1 MCSWTVGRLK
11 STFFTA
17 ELSISNQITKESRKI
32 DNFRL
37 GQIFVGFCG
46 LKISPQTYEQMDA
59 FVAEGCAQKSESNL
73 FFATVFGQLVG

>member
-11 STFFTA
+11 SIFLTA

-46 LKISPQTYEQMDA
+46 LKISSQTCEPMDD
-59 FVAEGCAQKSESNL
+59 FVAEGSAP
-73 FFATVFGQLVG
+73 F